1 MKLKDVKN
9 WKAVHFEDRTILKSD
24 EKYFSECA
32 WKTLTCL
39 LEVEEIK
46 EKGHYRVIQK

>member
-24 EKYFSECA
+24 EKRFPRYTWIGFIYS
-32 WKTLTCL
+32 
-39 LEVEEIK
+39 LEVEEMK

>member
-24 EKYFSECA
+24 EKYFPQDM
-32 WKTLTCL
+32 WKRSINA
-39 LEVEEIK
+39 LEVEEM
-46 EKGHYRVIQK
+46 EVKGHYRVIQK